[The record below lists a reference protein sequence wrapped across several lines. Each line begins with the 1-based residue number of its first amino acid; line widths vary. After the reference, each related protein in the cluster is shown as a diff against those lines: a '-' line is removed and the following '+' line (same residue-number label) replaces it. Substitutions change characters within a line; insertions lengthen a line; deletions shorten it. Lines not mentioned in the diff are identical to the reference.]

1 MNKSYAAWA
10 ARWRVPLG
18 FAAGIVYIVAARP
31 QAAWLAAGAVP
42 ALLGLGM
49 RAWAAGCLEKN
60 QNLAMRGPYALTR
73 NPLYFGSF
81 LLALGFAIASAN
93 MVLGAGLMVVFLL
106 VYWPVI
112 LREEAFLKQ
121 KFRDAYAGYGPQ
133 VPLFFP
139 DLRKIG
145 SAGKGF
151 RLQLY
156 RRNHEYKAALGFAV
170 MSLLLLLKMV
180 WRGVR

>member
-1 MNKSYAAWA
+1 MDKGYARWA

-18 FAAGIVYIVAARP
+18 FLAGIVYIFAAKP
-31 QAAWLAAGAVP
+31 QAATLAIGSGV
-42 ALLGLGM
+42 ALLGLAT

-73 NPLYFGSF
+73 NPLYLGSF
-81 LLALGFAIASAN
+81 ILALGFAIASAN

-112 LREEAFLKQ
+112 LREEAFLKE
-121 KFRDAYAGYGPQ
+121 KFRATYPDYARD

-139 DLRKIG
+139 DLRKLKA
-145 SAGKGF
+145 AGNGF

-156 RRNHEYKAALGFAV
+156 RRNHEYQAALGFAA
-170 MSLLLLLKMV
+170 MILLLILKMA
-180 WRGVR
+180 WRAGL